1 MMGRTDDERATMTDD
16 VQAADGV
23 EDERVTAFWQ
33 AARGHLGFGNLS
45 PVMGESPN
53 DAVPPPS
60 WSFGDNPVLADQLL
74 GLVLDGTKTGT
85 STALVELEDAGLET
99 PRPGDLSI
107 VLDSDGEPRALLRT
121 TEVEVVPFDQ
131 VSAEHAAAE
140 GEDDRSL
147 ESWRVEHEKN
157 WRRVVGDDRFG
168 ADLQVV
174 AERFELIYPKDG
186 PTPAVD

>member
-1 MMGRTDDERATMTDD
+1 MTDD
-16 VQAADGV
+16 VQGDGV
-23 EDERVTAFWQ
+23 EDERVAAFWR

-45 PVMGESPN
+45 PVLGESPN

-60 WSFGDNPVLADQLL
+60 WSFGDNPALADQLL
-74 GLVLDGTKTGT
+74 GLVLDGTKTAT
-85 STALVELEDAGLET
+85 STALVELEDAGLDA

-107 VLDSDGEPRALLRT
+107 VVDADGEPRALLRT
-121 TEVEVVPFDQ
+121 TEVEVVPFDA
-131 VSAEHAAAE
+131 VGAEHAEAE

-147 ESWRVEHEKN
+147 ESWRVEHERY
-157 WRRVVGDDRFG
+157 WRRVLGDDRFST
-168 ADLQVV
+168 DLQVV